1 MAGISGYNLCTILSK
16 RLYMQRIITMLIGC
30 LWLSLTARAEPVP
43 EYVMKATYLYNFA
56 LYTEWP
62 ASVGDTINLCVLG
75 HEEFG
80 SALDAINGKQVNN
93 LSLNISRVSSTS
105 NLKLCQMV
113 FIGEGE
119 ANNAQK
125 ILDVLGDAPVLTVTE
140 GPAPLHVGVI
150 VSMVVEDRKLVFH
163 INASAARRAKLNI
176 SSKLLRLARSVY

>member
-1 MAGISGYNLCTILSK
+1 MY
-16 RLYMQRIITMLIGC
+16 RIVSMLALG

-62 ASVGDTINLCVLG
+62 ASVGDTINVCVLG

-80 SALDAINGKQVNN
+80 SSLDMINGKQVNN
-93 LSLNISRVSSTS
+93 LVLNVSRVSTTS

-113 FIGEGE
+113 FIGESE
-119 ANNAQK
+119 LANAQK
-125 ILDVLGDAPVLTVTE
+125 VIDILGDTPVLTVIE
-140 GPAPLHVGVI
+140 GPVPPHFGVI
-150 VSMVVEDRKLVFH
+150 VSMIVEDRKLAFN
-163 INASAARRAKLNI
+163 INASAAKRAKLNI

>member
-1 MAGISGYNLCTILSK
+1 MHRMMSMFALG
-16 RLYMQRIITMLIGC
+16 

-62 ASVGDTINLCVLG
+62 ASVGDTINICVLG
-75 HEEFG
+75 HEPFG
-80 SALDAINGKQVNN
+80 SALDTINGKQVNN
-93 LSLNISRVSSTS
+93 LALNISRVSSTS

-119 ANNAQK
+119 LANAQK
-125 ILDVLGDAPVLTVTE
+125 VIDLLGDAPVLTVME
-140 GPAPLHVGVI
+140 GSAPPHFGVI
-150 VSMVVEDRKLVFH
+150 VSMIVEDRKLVFN
-163 INASAARRAKLNI
+163 INASAARRARLNI